1 MGTMRAALLALIVAS
16 APGFALAGGGSL
28 SGGSTA
34 GHLESPSYGT
44 IGKTSSTHVTTIKPR
59 TVVVPAGAIP
69 EETQDRTPGGRPR
82 DDDTLLLERR
92 LDCFSGP
99 VAPDRD
105 TRNRFMSRCPGN
117 TR

>member
-1 MGTMRAALLALIVAS
+1 MRTTFLALLIAAIPTLAW
-16 APGFALAGGGSL
+16 AGGEPL

-34 GHLESPSYGT
+34 GHLESPSYNVL
-44 IGKTSSTHVTTIKPR
+44 GKTSSTHVTTIKPR
-59 TVVVPAGAIP
+59 RVIVPAGALP
-69 EETQDRTPGGRPR
+69 EETQDLTPGGRPR

-99 VAPDRD
+99 VLPDRD
-105 TRNRFMSRCPGN
+105 TRNTFMSRCPGN

>member
-1 MGTMRAALLALIVAS
+1 MRTILLTLAIAAMPALAW
-16 APGFALAGGGSL
+16 AGGGSL

-34 GHLESPSYGT
+34 GHLESPSYNT

-59 TVVVPAGAIP
+59 TIIVPAGALP
-69 EETQDRTPGGRPR
+69 EESQDLTPGGRPR
-82 DDDTLLLERR
+82 EDDTLLLERR

-99 VAPDRD
+99 VIPDRD
-105 TRNRFMSRCPGN
+105 TRNRFLSRCPGN

>member
-1 MGTMRAALLALIVAS
+1 MRAVL
-16 APGFALAGGGSL
+16 FALCIAATPTLAWAGAGSL
-28 SGGSTA
+28 SRGSTA
-34 GHLESPSYGT
+34 GHLESPTYNE

-59 TVVVPAGAIP
+59 TVITPSGTLP
-69 EETQDRTPGGRPR
+69 DETQDMTPGGRR
-82 DDDTLLLERR
+82 RGDDTLLLERR

-99 VAPDRD
+99 VVPDRD

>member
-1 MGTMRAALLALIVAS
+1 MRTILLTLAIAAMPALAW
-16 APGFALAGGGSL
+16 AGGGSL

-34 GHLESPSYGT
+34 GHLESPSYNT

-59 TVVVPAGAIP
+59 TIIVPAGALP
-69 EETQDRTPGGRPR
+69 EESQDLTPGGRPR
-82 DDDTLLLERR
+82 EDDTLLLERR

-99 VAPDRD
+99 VVPDRD

>member
-1 MGTMRAALLALIVAS
+1 MRTFLFATAIAVMPALAW
-16 APGFALAGGGSL
+16 AGGGSL

-34 GHLESPSYGT
+34 GHLESPSYNT
-44 IGKTSSTHVTTIKPR
+44 LGKTSSTHVTTIKPR
-59 TVVVPAGAIP
+59 IILTPSGALP
-69 EETQDRTPGGRPR
+69 EESEDLTPGRR
-82 DDDTLLLERR
+82 TTDDELLLERR

-99 VAPDRD
+99 VVPDRD

>member
-1 MGTMRAALLALIVAS
+1 MRVTFLALLIAAM
-16 APGFALAGGGSL
+16 PALAWAGGEPL

-34 GHLESPSYGT
+34 GHLESPGYNVL
-44 IGKTSSTHVTTIKPR
+44 GKTASSRVTTIKPR
-59 TVVVPAGAIP
+59 TVIVPAGALP
-69 EETQDRTPGGRPR
+69 DETQDLTPGGRPR

-99 VAPDRD
+99 VSPDRD

>member
-1 MGTMRAALLALIVAS
+1 MRTIVLAAMIAA
-16 APGFALAGGGSL
+16 APSLGWAGGEPL

-34 GHLESPSYGT
+34 GHLESPSYNV
-44 IGKTSSTHVTTIKPR
+44 IGKTSSTHVTTITPR
-59 TVVVPAGAIP
+59 KVIIPAGVLP
-69 EETQDRTPGGRPR
+69 EETQDLTPGGRPR
-82 DDDTLLLERR
+82 GDDTLLLERH

-99 VAPDRD
+99 VVPDRD